1 MLGHSFQLQT
11 MSESAAVH
19 NTNALSMA
27 GFLPLTEKLQQ
38 VVVANVAE
46 VIVPFS
52 CL

>member
-11 MSESAAVH
+11 ISESAAVH

-38 VVVANVAE
+38 VVANVAD